1 MNVVLPYTQIMD
13 TAVREQEIKR
23 TIAKEKSLA
32 GYYDFPFEND
42 EFGLLEIIKGN
53 SGPVTFGE
61 AVIKDG
67 ILQKTKLFSIG
78 ADEFFEAD
86 DWNYDV
92 YAYNSSTALQA
103 VLSAHV
109 VDMEKPIEKEF
120 FLVEK
125 KKDFF
130 RADFE
135 DF

>member
-1 MNVVLPYTQIMD
+1 MVPLLKGHLFENAKMNVVLPYTQIMD

-67 ILQKTKLFSIG
+67 ILQKQSCFLSVLMNFLKLMTGIMMYMLITVRRRF
-78 ADEFFEAD
+78 
-86 DWNYDV
+86 
-92 YAYNSSTALQA
+92 
-103 VLSAHV
+103 
-109 VDMEKPIEKEF
+109 KPF
-120 FLVEK
+120 
-125 KKDFF
+125 
-130 RADFE
+130 
-135 DF
+135 